1 MYTAAMKTYHA
12 QGLGLLDLFQN
23 SSASVRAEFACV
35 TDVKSEGTK
44 VLHWDGAA
52 AVQLSHPLRSA
63 GREGRG
69 HTCLA

>member
-1 MYTAAMKTYHA
+1 MYTAATKTYHA
-12 QGLGLLDLFQN
+12 EGLGLLDLLQN
-23 SSASVRAEFACV
+23 SSTSVRIEFACV
-35 TDVKSEGTK
+35 TNVKSEGAK

-69 HTCLA
+69 LPV